1 MSAASDPR
9 VFFAA
14 VRTLLAW
21 QRCSLALMAFGFVIE
36 RFSLFLTLLRVEAA
50 GGAAPHLYS
59 LLVGV
64 VLILLGSAVAIASSV
79 AFRRFVLELPPQDV
93 PAGSWA
99 WLGPAINVTVASI
112 GVVLA
117 GYLVLSGF

>member
-36 RFSLFLTLLRVEAA
+36 RFSLFLTLLRLQVESSAR
-50 GGAAPHLYS
+50 HMFS
-59 LLVGV
+59 LTVGV
-64 VLILLGSAVAIASSV
+64 VLILVGSAVAVASSL
-79 AFRRFVLELPPQDV
+79 AFRRFVTELPRQDV
-93 PAGSWA
+93 PSGSWG
-99 WLGPAINVTVASI
+99 WLGPAINVTVALI
-112 GVVLA
+112 GIVLA
-117 GYLVLSGF
+117 SYLVVSGL